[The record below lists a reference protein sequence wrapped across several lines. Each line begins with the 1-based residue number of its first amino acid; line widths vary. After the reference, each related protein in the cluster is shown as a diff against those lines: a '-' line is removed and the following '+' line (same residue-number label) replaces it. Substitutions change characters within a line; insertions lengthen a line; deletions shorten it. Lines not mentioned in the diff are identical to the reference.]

1 MSVTPNLHE
10 LECPI
15 CNRKKKAS
23 EFLPQELIR
32 PAIVQGIRDSHPD
45 WSAEKLICLDCLHH
59 YRTEYVQRV
68 LVTEKG
74 ELSSLDKEVVAS
86 LKEQEV
92 VAEDLNK
99 LFESQKTFGG
109 TVADHVATF
118 GGSWR
123 FIILFMIVLV
133 GWIILNSAQ
142 LLARPF
148 DPFPFILLNLVLSCI
163 AALQAPVIMMSQNRQ
178 EAKDRLRAENDY
190 RTNLKAELEI
200 RHINLKIDQL
210 LTHQWRR
217 LLEIQQ
223 LQLES
228 MEEIYAQ
235 QPGKLRRRDTTDQR
249 PPATGGNA

>member
-1 MSVTPNLHE
+1 M
-10 LECPI
+10 
-15 CNRKKKAS
+15 
-23 EFLPQELIR
+23 
-32 PAIVQGIRDSHPD
+32 
-45 WSAEKLICLDCLHH
+45 HH
-59 YRTEYVQRV
+59 YRTEFVQQV

-74 ELSSLDKEVVAS
+74 ELSSLDKEVVES
-86 LKEQEV
+86 LKEQELV
-92 VAEDLNK
+92 VENLNK
-99 LFESQKTFGG
+99 LIESQKTFGDD
-109 TVADHVATF
+109 VADRVAAF

-123 FIILFMIVLV
+123 FIILFLAVLV
-133 GWIILNSAQ
+133 AWIALNSSQ
-142 LLARPF
+142 LLAQPF
-148 DPFPFILLNLVLSCI
+148 DPFPFILLNLMLSFI

-235 QPGKLRRRDTTDQR
+235 QPSKLRRRDTTDQR
-249 PPATGGNA
+249 PPATGGSA